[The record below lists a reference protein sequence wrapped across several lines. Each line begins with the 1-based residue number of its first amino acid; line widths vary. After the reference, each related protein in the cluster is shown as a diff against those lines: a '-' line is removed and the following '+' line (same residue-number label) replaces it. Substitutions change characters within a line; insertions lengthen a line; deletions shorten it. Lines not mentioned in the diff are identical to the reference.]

1 MKASELPTD
10 IRDMLVF
17 KMDSPSQLGPWLR
30 SMRQFDQV
38 GAADVGGVLGIDRRT
53 VLSIER
59 GDYDPRLARAIGLAK
74 AHGCSLYWI
83 RDGIDL
89 A

>member
-1 MKASELPTD
+1 MKASDLPAD
-10 IRDMLVF
+10 VRDLLLF

-30 SMRQFDQV
+30 NMRQFAQV
-38 GAADVGGVLGIDRRT
+38 GAGDVGSVLGIDRRT

-59 GDYDPRLARAIGLAK
+59 GDYDPRLARAIDLAK

-89 A
+89 V